1 MILDDIVARARQD
14 LVALKAARPLAEVR
28 QRAAVPAERRSL
40 WHALD
45 IDGVAV
51 IAEIKRASPT
61 SGTLAEDVDPAAWAR
76 AYEAAGAVA
85 ISVLTNGPYFKGS
98 LDDLTEART
107 AATLPVIRKDFIIDD
122 YQIYEALAAG
132 ADALL
137 LIVGLTPEQDLEHQ
151 IGLVEELGM
160 EALVE
165 VHLEDE
171 IEQALLSGARI
182 IGINNRDLRSFKTDI
197 AVTERLCALI
207 ADDITIVSESGVRTP
222 NDVRRVAAAGV
233 SAVLVGESIMS
244 AADPGAQLR
253 ELVRA
258 GE

>member
-1 MILDDIVARARQD
+1 MILDEIVARARQD
-14 LVALKAARPLAEVR
+14 LLALKAARPLADVR
-28 QRAAVPAERRSL
+28 ERAAAMVERRSL

-45 IDGVAV
+45 VDGVGV

-61 SGTLAEDVDPAAWAR
+61 AGTLAEDVDPAAWAKS
-76 AYEAAGAVA
+76 YEASGAVA
-85 ISVLTNGPYFKGS
+85 ISVLTNEPYFRGS
-98 LDDLTEART
+98 LDDLTQARA
-107 AATLPVIRKDFIIDD
+107 AATLPVIRKDFVIDD
-122 YQIYEALAAG
+122 YQIYEAAAAG

-165 VHLEDE
+165 VHLEDQV
-171 IEQALLSGARI
+171 EQALLSCARI
-182 IGINNRDLRSFKTDI
+182 IGINNRDLRSFKSDI

-207 ADDITIVSESGVRTP
+207 ADDITIISESGVRTP

-233 SAVLVGESIMS
+233 SGVLVGESIMS

-253 ELVRA
+253 ELVQA